1 MVMLDFYEEVT
12 AKDVLVPKLSWET
25 NVYINNFQKNLF
37 FFYLSQLSVATDALS
52 LVYL

>member
-12 AKDVLVPKLSWET
+12 AKDVLVLKLSWKT
-25 NVYINNFQKNLF
+25 NVYIDKFQKKF